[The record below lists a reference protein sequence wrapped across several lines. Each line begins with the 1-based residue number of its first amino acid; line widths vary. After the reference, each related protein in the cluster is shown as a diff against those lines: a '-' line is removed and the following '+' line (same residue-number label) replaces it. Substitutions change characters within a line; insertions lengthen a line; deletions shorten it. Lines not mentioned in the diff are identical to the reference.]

1 MRLLLISLTV
11 VCLSAPVS
19 AEVYRWKDADG
30 NMQMSDH
37 LPPVYAQ
44 DAYDVIN
51 PSTGRVI
58 KHVERAPTPE
68 EVAARKAAEA
78 EAMRQAAY
86 AKEQAR
92 KDRILRLT
100 YGSVDEIRRARETRI
115 SILEEQAR
123 NTQVQI
129 KDKLRELE
137 DVEKRM
143 AFFEEKEGQPPAG
156 LVKKQLRI
164 RDELN
169 ELNARLN
176 RGQAQMMELDERFR
190 ADMERYLE
198 LEEIKAAEEAARR

>member
-1 MRLLLISLTV
+1 MRSLLISLAV
-11 VCLSAPVS
+11 LCLAAPVS
-19 AEVYRWKDADG
+19 AEVYRWKDAEG
-30 NMQMSDH
+30 NIQMSDH
-37 LPPVYAQ
+37 LPPAYAQ
-44 DAYDVIN
+44 DEYDVVN

-68 EVAARKAAEA
+68 EIAARKAAEA

-92 KDRILRLT
+92 KDRILKLT

-123 NTQVQI
+123 NTQIQI
-129 KDKLRELE
+129 KDKLSELQ

-143 AFFEEKEGQPPAG
+143 AFFEEKEGKPPAG

-164 RDELN
+164 KDELN

-176 RGQAQMMELDERFR
+176 RGQAQMMELDQRFR

-198 LEEIKAAEEAARR
+198 LEEMKADEEAGNR